1 MDNITYYTLVGI
13 SLAFAAVGAIIVV
26 VFLPWYVF
34 KLYKAGFKKNNSK
47 VNQ

>member
-1 MDNITYYTLVGI
+1 MDNTLYYTLVGI
-13 SLAFAAVGAIIVV
+13 SLAFAAVGAIIVL

-34 KLYKAGFKKNNSK
+34 KLYKAGFKKNKSR